1 MNGCKTGGYVDEM
14 ASFAANLRLSEVPPE
29 IRERARIVILDTC
42 AAIVAAGTLPEVDAL
57 NGWAEDEGGPLLG
70 ALASGAAGVSLE
82 LDEGCMAAKGHPAI
96 HVVPAAMEL
105 GAALGASGAHTLEAV
120 IAGYE
125 VSARIGAATRFREG
139 IHPHGT
145 WGACGAAAAA
155 GVLHRLGAETLGR
168 AIRIAS
174 AFSFATN
181 YRVIRNGATVRN
193 LWTGLANALGIV
205 AVNAARFGFTGSND
219 APADVFGGTLGVDFD
234 DQVACAGLGSE
245 WYTAQGYFKTYACC
259 RHTHPAIDALRAIID
274 KKPEKRPGDID
285 SIETFTYGQAAKAV
299 GAVEYPEST
308 LAAKFS
314 LPYIFAA
321 YLETGSADRDV
332 FGPPLLFDRSL
343 RETAAKVHVTE
354 DSAYSALVPG
364 RSPARVTIHFKDGSE
379 ETAEVME
386 ARGDPTD
393 AGILKEVEAKF
404 LALTVPRLGDE
415 TAHRLMSDVLA
426 LDTLPGVQSIVG
438 AIRHGN
444 DDSFSLK

>member
-1 MNGCKTGGYVDEM
+1 MNSCKAGKYVDKL
-14 ASFAANLRLSEVPPE
+14 ASFAATLRLSEVPPE
-29 IRERARIVILDTC
+29 IRERARVVILDTC
-42 AAIVAAGTLPEVDAL
+42 AAIIAAGTLPEINAL
-57 NGWAEDEGGPLLG
+57 NGWAEDGGGPLLG

-96 HVVPAAMEL
+96 HVVPAALEL
-105 GAALGASGAHTLEAV
+105 GAVLGASGAHVLEAV

-145 WGACGAAAAA
+145 WGACGAATAA
-155 GVLHRLGAETLGR
+155 GVLHRLEAETLGQ

-181 YRVIRNGATVRN
+181 YRVIRDGATVRN

-205 AVNAARFGFTGSND
+205 AVNAARFRFTGSND
-219 APADVFGGTLGVDFD
+219 APADVFGKTLGVGFD
-234 DQVACAGLGSE
+234 EEVACAGLGSE
-245 WYTAQGYFKTYACC
+245 WYLAQGYFKTYACC

-274 KKPEKRPGDID
+274 TKSEVRPDDID
-285 SIETFTYGQAAKAV
+285 AIETFTYGQAAKAV
-299 GAVEYPEST
+299 GAAEYPEST

-321 YLETGSADRDV
+321 YLQTGSADRDV
-332 FGPPLLFDRSL
+332 FCPPLLFDRSL
-343 RETAAKVHVTE
+343 RETAAKVHIAE
-354 DSAYSALVPG
+354 DPAYSALVPG
-364 RSPARVTIHFKDGSE
+364 RSPARVTIRFKNGNE
-379 ETAEVME
+379 ETVEVME

-415 TAHRLMSDVLA
+415 TAHRLMSDVLTI
-426 LDTLPGVQSIVG
+426 DTLPGVAGIVG
-438 AIRHGN
+438 VIRRGN
-444 DDSFSLK
+444 DG